1 MVASRSVE
9 RRDMFGINTRKAD
22 TRTML
27 VERSVAPY
35 LQVYASDFTA
45 RDPDLQQGLAA
56 LTPSGRTHAVH
67 SAAELGAQ
75 MSAPDADFVLSL
87 LLAPSLLDGLAD
99 AVLAARAAGRP
110 ATLIIAITHGQLT
123 ALGEWIGRRAGE
135 NRLAGIRLL
144 LAPNAESAVRQLP
157 QRLAA
162 VIEDNMIRMPVSTE
176 VENSPLRNFYV
187 FSPELQALTARI
199 RAYAANGISRAY
211 LLGGP
216 GSGKTSLAFYYYL
229 VRNRGRFVSV
239 NLAAENTGDKAAVK
253 SLLCG
258 HVSGAFLGA
267 GSRTGAFSHAR
278 DGVCFIDESHGITGP
293 VMEVLMEAFDTGQFL
308 PFGASAKQP
317 LECAIV
323 FASNRSWETLQNSVN
338 IDEFTRIGAATLSVP
353 ELFKREEDMIA
364 LVATT
369 LARLSNRCTSWIPP
383 KGVSEEAWLRIKQC
397 RWHGNIRALVRV
409 LESAFVDY
417 GMRGGD
423 TLLQIDEIDAGI
435 RLWEPVHHHSHQ
447 IYAVS

>member
-1 MVASRSVE
+1 
-9 RRDMFGINTRKAD
+9 MFGISTRKSGPA
-22 TRTML
+22 TPTL
-27 VERSVAPY
+27 ERQPQPY
-35 LQVYASDFTA
+35 LRIYASDFHA
-45 RDPDLQQGLAA
+45 RDAELSRNLSLLIPE
-56 LTPSGRTHAVH
+56 GRRHELC

-75 MSAPDADFVLSL
+75 MVPPEADFVLSL

-99 AVLAARAAGRP
+99 AVLAARAAGRST
-110 ATLIIAITHGQLT
+110 TLIVAVTNAQLT
-123 ALGEWIGRRAGE
+123 ALGEWLTRRGNE
-135 NRLAGIRLL
+135 NRLAGVRLM

-157 QRLAA
+157 QRLIP
-162 VIEDNMIRMPVSTE
+162 VIEDNLIRMPISTE
-176 VENSPLRNFYV
+176 VENSPMRNFYV
-187 FSPELQALTARI
+187 FSPELQALVARI
-199 RAYAANGISRAY
+199 RAYAANGIHRTY

-258 HVSGAFLGA
+258 HVSGAFA
-267 GSRTGAFSHAR
+267 GSGARTGAFMHAR

-293 VMEVLMEAFDTGQFL
+293 VMEVLMEAFDNGQYL

-323 FASNRSWETLQNSVN
+323 FATNRSWETLQNSVN

-353 ELFKREEDMIA
+353 ELHKREEDMIA
-364 LVATT
+364 VVATT
-369 LARLSNRCTSWIPP
+369 LAKLSDRCTSWTQP

-417 GMRGGD
+417 GIRGGD
-423 TLLQIDEIDAGI
+423 TLIQTEEIDAGLK
-435 RLWEPVHHHSHQ
+435 LWEPANHHSHQ
-447 IYAVS
+447 LYAVA

>member
-9 RRDMFGINTRKAD
+9 RRDMFGINMRKAD

>member
-1 MVASRSVE
+1 
-9 RRDMFGINTRKAD
+9 MFGINTRKAD